1 MRQSVVAEGKATSL
15 VRPPVASQVC
25 CFDSDLEDSI
35 VLAVVIQ
42 SHVPHCQAGCK
53 VCAHARME
61 CGFIDDHRIII
72 DLMQP

>member
-15 VRPPVASQVC
+15 VRPAAASQVC

-42 SHVPHCQAGCK
+42 SHVPHCQAGCE

-61 CGFIDDHRIII
+61 SNFIG
-72 DLMQP
+72 